1 MPRGEFLP
9 WTIRYIF
16 WWLLYLMRTTNT
28 SWLSGATLLTEG
40 KKTCIYG
47 YIWDWAWL
55 LRYNHTTIPSY
66 QTADILILFLYN
78 LFAYLSSKVPCVE
91 SDLGSIFGGTML
103 L

>member
-1 MPRGEFLP
+1 
-9 WTIRYIF
+9 
-16 WWLLYLMRTTNT
+16 MRTTNT

-40 KKTCIYG
+40 KKPCIYG